1 MYLISSFYYYISDV
15 MVWIVEVGY
24 KNGVTDPVGFLIKK
38 EIEDLGIKG
47 IQEVK
52 SISTYAIDGQVTEQD
67 VKKIC
72 EELLS
77 DSQIQN
83 YGYVSENFN
92 NSLKK
97 DFPNAWLIEVNLKT
111 GVTDAV
117 GISTLNAIEILGID
131 TVRTVNASS
140 KYIVIGDITEEQ
152 VKNICEK
159 CLANSLIQDYS
170 YRRIGGN

>member
-1 MYLISSFYYYISDV
+1 

-24 KNGVTDPVGFLIKK
+24 KNGVTDPIGFLIKK
-38 EIEDLGIKG
+38 EIEDLGIKEV
-47 IQEVK
+47 QEVK
-52 SISTYAIDGQVTEQD
+52 SISTYFIDGQVTEND

-83 YGYVSENFN
+83 YGYVSENLN
-92 NSLKK
+92 KGLKK
-97 DFPNAWLIEVNLKT
+97 DFPGAWLIEVKFKP

-117 GISTLNAIEILGID
+117 GISTLNAIELLGVD
-131 TVRTVNASS
+131 MATNVNTSN
-140 KYIVIGDITEEQ
+140 KYVIIGDIVEEQ
-152 VKNICEK
+152 IKKICDK

-170 YRRIGGN
+170 YTKLV